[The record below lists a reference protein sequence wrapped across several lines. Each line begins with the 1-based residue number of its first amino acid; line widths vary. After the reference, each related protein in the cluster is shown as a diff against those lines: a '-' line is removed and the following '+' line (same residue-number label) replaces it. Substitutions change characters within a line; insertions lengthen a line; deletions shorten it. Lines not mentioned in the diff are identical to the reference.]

1 MSLIVAIVVGGPI
14 AIGIGWLVWNFWNSN
29 RLLDSKLAT
38 GDMELLTSSN
48 YKVSEVIRAPAGS
61 RVEKVAP
68 QQIPF
73 NQQGYIRQ
81 QLPDGRIAL
90 IPVGMHSRSNQSIR
104 PCIPTSSPQATE
116 NYQYDQ
122 QAFRFA

>member
-14 AIGIGWLVWNFWNSN
+14 TIGIGWLGWNFWNSN
-29 RLLDSKLAT
+29 RLLDSKLAI

-90 IPVGMHSRSNQSIR
+90 IPVGMHQQVKSVHSTMHTNQQPPSH
-104 PCIPTSSPQATE
+104 
-116 NYQYDQ
+116 
-122 QAFRFA
+122 

>member
-1 MSLIVAIVVGGPI
+1 MSLIFAILVGGPLAI
-14 AIGIGWLVWNFWNSN
+14 AIGWLVWNFWNSN
-29 RLLDSKLAT
+29 RLLDSKLAV
-38 GDMELLTSSN
+38 GDLELLSSTN

-68 QQIPF
+68 QQIPV

-90 IPVGMHSRSNQSIR
+90 IPVGISQQIRSVHSTMHTNQQPPSH
-104 PCIPTSSPQATE
+104 
-116 NYQYDQ
+116 
-122 QAFRFA
+122 

>member
-1 MSLIVAIVVGGPI
+1 MSLVIAIFVGGPI

-29 RLLDSKLAT
+29 RLLDSKLAV
-38 GDMELLTSSN
+38 GDMELLTSTN
-48 YKVSEVIRAPAGS
+48 YKVAEVIRAPAGS
-61 RVEKVAP
+61 RVEKMAP

-90 IPVGMHSRSNQSIR
+90 IPVGMHQQVKSVHSTMHTNQQPPSR
-104 PCIPTSSPQATE
+104 
-116 NYQYDQ
+116 
-122 QAFRFA
+122 

>member
-1 MSLIVAIVVGGPI
+1 MSLIIAILVGGPI

-29 RLLDSKLAT
+29 RLLDSKLAV
-38 GDMELLTSSN
+38 GDMELLTSTN
-48 YKVSEVIRAPAGS
+48 YKVSEVIRAPTGS

-90 IPVGMHSRSNQSIR
+90 IPVGMYHQVKSVHSTMHTNQQPPSH
-104 PCIPTSSPQATE
+104 
-116 NYQYDQ
+116 
-122 QAFRFA
+122 

>member
-1 MSLIVAIVVGGPI
+1 MSLVVAVLVGGPLAI
-14 AIGIGWLVWNFWNSN
+14 AIGWLVWNFWNSN
-29 RLLDSKLAT
+29 RLLDSKLAV
-38 GDMELLTSSN
+38 GDLELLSSTN

-68 QQIPF
+68 QQIPV

-90 IPVGMHSRSNQSIR
+90 IPVGINQQVKSVHSTMHTNQQ
-104 PCIPTSSPQATE
+104 PT
-116 NYQYDQ
+116 NH
-122 QAFRFA
+122 

>member
-1 MSLIVAIVVGGPI
+1 MSFIVAILVGGPLAI
-14 AIGIGWLVWNFWNSN
+14 AIGWLVWNFWNSN
-29 RLLDSKLAT
+29 RLLDSKLAV
-38 GDMELLTSSN
+38 GDLELLSSTN

-68 QQIPF
+68 QQIPV

-90 IPVGMHSRSNQSIR
+90 IPVGVSQQVRSVHSTMHTNQQPPSH
-104 PCIPTSSPQATE
+104 
-116 NYQYDQ
+116 
-122 QAFRFA
+122 

>member
-1 MSLIVAIVVGGPI
+1 MSLVVAFLVGGPLAI
-14 AIGIGWLVWNFWNSN
+14 AIGWLVWNFWNSN
-29 RLLDSKLAT
+29 RLLDSKLAV
-38 GDMELLTSSN
+38 GDLELLSSTN

-68 QQIPF
+68 QQIPV

-90 IPVGMHSRSNQSIR
+90 IPVGINQQVKSVHSTMHTNQQ
-104 PCIPTSSPQATE
+104 PP
-116 NYQYDQ
+116 NH
-122 QAFRFA
+122 

>member
-1 MSLIVAIVVGGPI
+1 MSLVVAVLVGGPLAI
-14 AIGIGWLVWNFWNSN
+14 AIGWLVWNFWDSN
-29 RLLDSKLAT
+29 RLLDSKLAV
-38 GDMELLTSSN
+38 GDLELLSSTN

-68 QQIPF
+68 QQIPV

-90 IPVGMHSRSNQSIR
+90 IPVGINQQVKSVHSTIHTNQQH
-104 PCIPTSSPQATE
+104 P
-116 NYQYDQ
+116 NH
-122 QAFRFA
+122 